1 MGKQKAAG
9 CGIIPQYLGLNA
21 YMDLH
26 ALQDF
31 LKEDGLTTSVMLS
44 MDEKD
49 PSPACRR
56 NRQSSSISNMDEK
69 GERIRKLN
77 EMMESFGSMIYL
89 YSLIGI
95 ILGFSIIYIS
105 SIITTS
111 ERSRELA
118 SMMVLGMTPP
128 EVLSVVTFEQWFISI
143 LGMAAGVPLAAV
155 YVGISMAMSS
165 DVLRYLLS
173 SHLFISMAG
182 GNGALY
188 LDCPEI
194 RRKSAA

>member
-1 MGKQKAAG
+1 
-9 CGIIPQYLGLNA
+9 
-21 YMDLH
+21 MDLH
-26 ALQDF
+26 ALQEF
-31 LKEDGLTTSVMLS
+31 LEEDGLTTSVMLS
-44 MDEKD
+44 MDEGTI
-49 PSPACRR
+49 PRLQEEY
-56 NRQSSSISNMDEK
+56 RQSSLIGNMDEK

-143 LGMAAGVPLAAV
+143 LGMAAGVPLASLFMS
-155 YVGISMAMSS
+155 GISMAMSS
-165 DVLRYLLS
+165 DVFTIPPVISTYSYLMAAVVTVLS
-173 SHLFISMAG
+173 IWIAQKFAG
-182 GNGALY
+182 RK
-188 LDCPEI
+188 I
-194 RRKSAA
+194 RSLSLVEVLKSAE

>member
-1 MGKQKAAG
+1 
-9 CGIIPQYLGLNA
+9 
-21 YMDLH
+21 
-26 ALQDF
+26 
-31 LKEDGLTTSVMLS
+31 MLS
-44 MDEKD
+44 MDEGAI
-49 PSPACRR
+49 PRLQEEY
-56 NRQSSSISNMDEK
+56 RQSSSISNMDEK

-128 EVLSVVTFEQWFISI
+128 EVLAVVTFEQWFISI
-143 LGMAAGVPLAAV
+143 LGMAAGVPLASLFMS
-155 YVGISMAMSS
+155 GISMAMSS
-165 DVLRYLLS
+165 DVFTIPPVISTYSYLMAAAVTVLS
-173 SHLFISMAG
+173 IWIAQKFAG
-182 GNGALY
+182 RK
-188 LDCPEI
+188 I
-194 RRKSAA
+194 RSLSLVEVLKSAE